1 MEQCIIEKTV
11 HSIKGRSI
19 FLIGM
24 MGSGKSQTGLKLAE
38 LLKYKYIDLD
48 SLIEKLAKKSINQI
62 FKDEGEDNFRESE
75 AKCLKETIK
84 IPSLVISTGGG
95 IVTKSENWGILRQG
109 IIVWIDLDK
118 DIAIE
123 RLKNEIENRP
133 LLQGKN
139 LNNLYMSIFQSREN
153 LYSQADLRIQ
163 VKRENIE
170 QVAMKIINEIHK
182 EIKSLSGSILT
193 ANHLMT
199 YPNFISNS

>member
-1 MEQCIIEKTV
+1 MEQSIIEKTFNT
-11 HSIKGRSI
+11 IKGRSI

-24 MGSGKSQTGLKLAE
+24 MGCGKSQTGLKLAE

-48 SLIEKLAKKSINQI
+48 LFIEKLAKKSITQI
-62 FKDEGEDNFRESE
+62 FNDEGEDNFRELE
-75 AKCLKETIK
+75 ANCLKETIK

-95 IVTKSENWGILRQG
+95 IVTKPENWGILRQG
-109 IIVWIDLDK
+109 IIAWIDLDK

-139 LNNLYMSIFQSREN
+139 LNDLYMRIFQSREN

-170 QVAMKIINEIHK
+170 EVAMKIINAIYK
-182 EIKSLSGSILT
+182 EI
-193 ANHLMT
+193 
-199 YPNFISNS
+199 IS

>member
-1 MEQCIIEKTV
+1 MEQSIIEKTV
-11 HSIKGRSI
+11 KVIKGRSI

-24 MGSGKSQTGLKLAE
+24 MGCGKSQTGLKLAE

-62 FKDEGEDNFRESE
+62 FNDEGEDNFRELE
-75 AKCLKETIK
+75 TNCLKETIK

-118 DIAIE
+118 DIALD
-123 RLKNEIENRP
+123 RLKNEIDKRP

-139 LNNLYMSIFQSREN
+139 LNDLYISILKSREN
-153 LYSQADLRIQ
+153 LYSQADLRIEI
-163 VKRENIE
+163 KKENVE
-170 QVAMKIINEIHK
+170 EVAMKIIYVMHK
-182 EIKSLSGSILT
+182 EII
-193 ANHLMT
+193 N
-199 YPNFISNS
+199 